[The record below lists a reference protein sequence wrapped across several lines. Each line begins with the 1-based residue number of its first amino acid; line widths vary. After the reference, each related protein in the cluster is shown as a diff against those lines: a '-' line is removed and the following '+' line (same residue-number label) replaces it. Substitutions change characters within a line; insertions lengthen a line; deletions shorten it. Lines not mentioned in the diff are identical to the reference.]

1 MVQSEYTQVCD
12 VGHVDTSDAGGQR
25 MKDAEKDTSRAAE
38 TPVTPGIEGPQP
50 IVLQMPVDVRSVALS
65 LIACAATIMLLRY
78 MQDVFIPLVLGGLLF
93 YALDPFVD
101 RLERLKVPRVVAA
114 AGVVLVLVAGSG
126 AVAYALRFQAMAVIE
141 QMPTAA
147 QRFRAML
154 RAQRGEPGA
163 LDKVQEAA
171 EEIGK
176 TADAVGG
183 DDARRGVTKVQ
194 IEEPAFAARAYLW
207 AGSLGAL
214 SLAGQAVMVLLLTFF
229 LLLSDDLFKRKLVEG
244 VPTFTRKKLTV
255 QVLDQIA
262 DQIER
267 FLLVQLFTSLVV
279 GLVTWAAL
287 SAVGLQQSAVWGL
300 MAGVLNSVPYFGP
313 VIVTCALT
321 VVAFLQFGTF
331 PMALAVS
338 AIALAITSLE
348 GWLLTPML
356 LSRAANMNQ
365 VAVFVGLIFWSW
377 MWGIWGVLLAVP
389 ILMVVKSVCDHIEDL
404 QAIGQ
409 FLGE

>member
-1 MVQSEYTQVCD
+1 
-12 VGHVDTSDAGGQR
+12 
-25 MKDAEKDTSRAAE
+25 MKDEERETSRPAA
-38 TPVTPGIEGPQP
+38 TLTAPGVEGPQP
-50 IVLQMPVDVRSVALS
+50 IALQMPVDIRSVALS

-93 YALDPFVD
+93 YGLDPFVD
-101 RLERLKVPRVVAA
+101 RLERLKVPRAIA
-114 AGVVLVLVAGSG
+114 AGAVLLVLVAGSG
-126 AVAYALRFQAMAVIE
+126 AAAYALRFQAMAVIE

-147 QRFRAML
+147 QRFRAMF
-154 RAQRGEPGA
+154 RAQHGEPGA

-171 EEIGK
+171 KEIEK

-183 DDARRGVTKVQ
+183 DQTRQGVARVQ
-194 IEEPAFAARAYLW
+194 IEEPAFAARAYVW
-207 AGSLGAL
+207 AGSMGAL
-214 SLAGQAVMVLLLTFF
+214 SVAGQTVMVLLLTFF

-244 VPTFTRKKLTV
+244 VPTFTHKKLTV
-255 QVLDQIA
+255 QMLDQIA

-287 SAVGLQQSAVWGL
+287 WAVGLQQSAVWGL
-300 MAGVLNSVPYFGP
+300 MAGVLNTVPYFGP

-321 VVAFLQFGTF
+321 VVAFLQFGTIS
-331 PMALAVS
+331 MALAV
-338 AIALAITSLE
+338 AVIALAITSLE

-389 ILMVVKSVCDHIEDL
+389 MLMVVKSVCDHIEDL
-404 QAIGQ
+404 QPIGQ
-409 FLGE
+409 FFGE